1 MSYKYKDCG
10 ARLRLCYVNKK
21 PIIDLI
27 EKNIFISNQTAKVNT
42 QNP

>member
-21 PIIDLI
+21 PTIDLI
-27 EKNIFISNQTAKVNT
+27 EKFTFISNQTAKVNT